1 MTVATDRRM
10 TLKEYLDYDD
20 NTDTHYE
27 LVDGVL
33 VEMGAENPLNPK
45 IAVFLL
51 TTFFQLGIPANQL
64 AIGHQIE
71 VSSKKATSR
80 LPDLIVHSEASE
92 AAIMAD
98 GKLLRFGMPAPMLV
112 VEVVSSSDRDKK
124 SRDRDYIDK
133 RIEYAARDIPEYWI
147 VDPIEQ
153 VVLVLNLQ
161 NGDYVSRSFTGEV
174 TIVSSTFPTLSITAK
189 QVLSAK
195 L

>member
-33 VEMGAENPLNPK
+33 VAMGAENPLNPK

-51 TTFFQLGIPANQL
+51 TTFFQLGIPATQL

-80 LPDLIVHSEASE
+80 LPDLIVHSEASD

-98 GKLLRFGMPAPMLV
+98 GKLLRFDMPAPILV
-112 VEVVSSSDRDKK
+112 VEVVSSSDSDKK
-124 SRDRDYIDK
+124 SRDRDYVDK
-133 RIEYAARDIPEYWI
+133 RTEYAARGIPEYWI
-147 VDPIEQ
+147 VDPIEE

-161 NGDYVSRSFTGEV
+161 NGDYISQLFTGEA
-174 TIVSSTFPTLSITAK
+174 TIVSLSFPALSITAK
-189 QVLSAK
+189 QVLRAK

>member
-1 MTVATDRRM
+1 MTVVTDRRM

-20 NTDTHYE
+20 NTDLHYE

-51 TTFFQLGIPANQL
+51 TIFFQLGIPATQL

-71 VSSKKATSR
+71 VSSKKETSR
-80 LPDLIVHSEASE
+80 LPELIVHSEASD

-98 GKLLRFGMPAPMLV
+98 GKLLRFEMPAPILV
-112 VEVVSSSDRDKK
+112 VEVVSSSDSDKK

-133 RIEYAARDIPEYWI
+133 RSEYAARGIPEYWI
-147 VDPIEQ
+147 VDPIEGI
-153 VVLVLNLQ
+153 VLILSLQ
-161 NGDYVSRSFTGEV
+161 DGDYIARSFTGEM
-174 TIVSSTFPTLSITAK
+174 TIVSSSFPGLIITAK
-189 QVLSAK
+189 QVLRARS
-195 L
+195 

>member
-20 NTDTHYE
+20 DTDMHYE

-33 VEMGAENPLNPK
+33 VEMGADNPLNPK

-51 TTFFQLGIPANQL
+51 TTFFQLGIPATQL

-80 LPDLIVHSEASE
+80 LPDLIVHSEASD

-98 GKLLRFGMPAPMLV
+98 GKRLRFEMPAPILV
-112 VEVVSSSDRDKK
+112 VEVVSSSDSNKK

-133 RIEYAARDIPEYWI
+133 RNEYAARGIPEYWI
-147 VDPIEQ
+147 VDPIEEI
-153 VVLVLNLQ
+153 VLVLDLQ
-161 NGDYVSRSFTGEV
+161 DRAYSSRSFTGEMM
-174 TIVSSTFPTLSITAK
+174 IVSSSFPALNIIAK
-189 QVLSAK
+189 QVLSAR

>member
-33 VEMGAENPLNPK
+33 VEMGAENPLNPQ
-45 IAVFLL
+45 IAMFLA
-51 TTFFQLGIPANQL
+51 FAFGALGIPPHRL

-71 VSSKKATSR
+71 VQSR
-80 LPDLIVHSEASE
+80 YVTARQPDLIVHSEASE
-92 AAIMAD
+92 AAIVGD
-98 GKLLRFGMPAPMLV
+98 GKLLRLEMPLPMVV
-112 VEVVSSSDRDKK
+112 VEVVSNSATDTK

-133 RIEYAARDIPEYWI
+133 RTEYAARGIPEYWI
-147 VDPIEQ
+147 VDPNEE

-161 NGDYVSRSFTGEV
+161 NGAYVSRSFTGEV